1 LLILFKE
8 MNQDLLENFRGH
20 DDVSVNNVN
29 VEPVEAGGVHMKR
42 KARMGNLFHEKEK
55 YSLC

>member
-1 LLILFKE
+1 
-8 MNQDLLENFRGH
+8 MNQDLLENFGVH